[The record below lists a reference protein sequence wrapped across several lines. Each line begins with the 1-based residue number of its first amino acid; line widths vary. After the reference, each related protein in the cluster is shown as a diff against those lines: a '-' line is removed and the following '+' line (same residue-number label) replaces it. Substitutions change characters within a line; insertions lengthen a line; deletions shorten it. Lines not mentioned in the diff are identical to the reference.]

1 MQAKGKEAS
10 RELRPLR
17 ARILHRP
24 GLAMVPNAANLV
36 PMFPVTPRRSRT
48 MSRLACVVG
57 IPSFLLTAALL
68 AAEVPEVLVLHSN
81 HPGYPWTAA
90 QAAGI
95 EEGLGAT
102 NGTARWHVEHLDA
115 RRTDVRR
122 VEAALL
128 DLLEIRHRDRR
139 FRALIATDRRAVEF
153 VLRHPDRIAPGA
165 PRTFSGISR
174 AEHVQLGRLPGWSG
188 VFEDYDLAGNLDLIH
203 RLLPDVKQVLVV
215 YNEPDPN
222 AGSQIGV
229 DDFLTRLTTH
239 DAGMSVVAVRK
250 FRFPELVDRLSKL
263 ERGTAVYIDGVAADE
278 DGLDFSPARVRELGR
293 AVKVPVFTGHDEVF
307 ADLGIG
313 GRITSGRESG
323 RLAAT
328 LALKRIAAP
337 DAAPEL
343 VGTPMVHRARPA
355 GLRRWNIPES
365 RLPVDTLLEVPASER
380 PGEPG
385 FQWMAGSALIAGLAV
400 AVALLARSNHVRRET
415 VRRLSESESIYRT
428 LVEQMPDAVFLID
441 MEEPRRGVIL
451 SVNAAGAELHGYR
464 AEELVGMRVQQL
476 DTPEAAAL
484 SAARL
489 TRLAS
494 GERLTFQV
502 EHFHRD
508 GSRIPMEVTA
518 RGIRIN
524 GGFRVLAINRD
535 VRARL
540 RQEHRFRELAGKVA
554 ARSGEDFLTAVVE
567 FLAREFSVE
576 HVAILLRDPGSVD
589 ALTPSRRLLRGRI
602 IPSASRPVAGNPEE
616 VVLDGRGVL
625 IPSGLRER
633 HPTDTLARTEGFD
646 SFVGVPLRDPESRV
660 IGLISCS
667 SAAPLEGP
675 NGEDLLSVIQ
685 VLAHSVSTEIL
696 QMESRRRLELS
707 ERQYRQLIE
716 SAPVGVVIIQGGNV
730 VYSNPAAGSMTAV
743 PESLSFLG
751 APALDFVY
759 PADRPALELRLRR
772 LAVNEVGMPATEVRL
787 QRLDGRVFPVEMRAV
802 GTTFEGRSAMA
813 VLFSDLSERLKAE
826 EDRRRLEAQL
836 RQAGRL
842 EALGTLAGGIAHDFN
857 NLLTA
862 ILGNL
867 EIAERSLPEGSPA
880 RAHLAAVRAPTSRA
894 GDLVARMMT
903 FVRREEGRRVPID
916 LPEAIGELLDL
927 LRPTL
932 PQGVVVRTDYD
943 ASLPPVLADVTQ
955 IHQIILNLCTNAL
968 HAMEAEGGQLRVGL
982 KARTL
987 DSEAAAGWK
996 VSPGTYVQLS
1006 IEDTGVGMERS
1017 VLERIFEPFFTTK
1030 PAGKGTGL
1038 GLAMVQGTVREHQG
1052 GIEVAS
1058 EPGVG
1063 TTFRILLPASRDS
1076 ESVKSAPDHPVSGRG
1091 ERVLVVDDEPSV
1103 ALVAVRFLEC
1113 LGYRAISCTDPLKV
1127 GGLIRESEPPFDAVV
1142 SDLTMPGMN
1151 GIALLAEIR
1160 KTHPVLPVLLS
1171 SGYSG
1176 NLTDLG
1182 AREAGFAGLLHKPY
1196 SLSAMGHAM
1205 ASILDRGTPEGVHA
1219 SA

>member
-1 MQAKGKEAS
+1 
-10 RELRPLR
+10 L
-17 ARILHRP
+17 
-24 GLAMVPNAANLV
+24 
-36 PMFPVTPRRSRT
+36 
-48 MSRLACVVG
+48 VG
-57 IPSFLLTAALL
+57 IPSFLLAAALL
-68 AAEVPEVLVLHSN
+68 TAEVPEVLVLHSN
-81 HPGYPWTAA
+81 HSEYPWTAA
-90 QAAGI
+90 QAAGV
-95 EEGLGAT
+95 EEVLGAT
-102 NGTARWHVEHLDA
+102 NGLARWHTEHLDA

-122 VEAALL
+122 AEAALL
-128 DLLEIRHRDRR
+128 GLLEIRHRDRR

-165 PRTFSGISR
+165 PRIFSGISR
-174 AEHVQLGRLPGWSG
+174 SEHGRLGRLPGWSG

-203 RLLPDVKQVLVV
+203 RLLPDAKQVFVV

-222 AGSQIGV
+222 AGSQIGA

-239 DAGMSVVAVRK
+239 DAGMSVVVVRK
-250 FRFPELVDRLSKL
+250 FRFPELVDRLAQL
-263 ERGTAVYIDGVAADE
+263 EQGAAVYIDGVAADE
-278 DGLDFSPARVRELGR
+278 DGLDFSPSRVRELGR
-293 AVKVPVFTGHDEVF
+293 AVKVPVFTGHAEVF
-307 ADLGIG
+307 ADLGVG

-328 LALKRIAAP
+328 LALKRLAAP
-337 DAAPEL
+337 DADPEL
-343 VGTPMVHRARPA
+343 VATPMVHRARHPE
-355 GLRRWNIPES
+355 LLRWNIPES
-365 RLPVDTLLEVPASER
+365 RLPMDTVLEGRPA
-380 PGEPG
+380 EPLG
-385 FQWMAGSALIAGLAV
+385 GSTLEWLAGSALIGGLAV

-441 MEEPRRGVIL
+441 AEEPRRGVIL
-451 SVNAAGAELHGYR
+451 SVNAAGAELHGYSSG
-464 AEELVGMRVQQL
+464 ELVGMRVQQL

-489 TRLAS
+489 VRLS
-494 GERLTFQV
+494 NGERLTFQV

-518 RGIRIN
+518 RGVRIN
-524 GGFRVLAINRD
+524 GGVRVLAINRD

-554 ARSGEDFLTAVVE
+554 ARSGEEFLTAVVE

-589 ALTPSRRLLRGRI
+589 ALSPIRVLLRGRI
-602 IPSASRPVAGNPEE
+602 IPSGSRRVAGTPEE

-625 IPSGLRER
+625 ITTGLRER
-633 HPTDTLARTEGFD
+633 HPQDSWSKIEGFD
-646 SFVGVPLRDPESRV
+646 AFVGVPLRDPESRV
-660 IGLISCS
+660 VGLISCAS
-667 SAAPLEGP
+667 VAALDGP
-675 NGEDLLSVIQ
+675 NGEELLSVIQ

-716 SAPVGVVIIQGGNV
+716 SAPVGIVILQDHNV

-751 APALDFVY
+751 APALDFVH
-759 PADRPALELRLRR
+759 PADRSRMDQWLGRLV
-772 LAVNEVGMPATEVRL
+772 ANEMGMPAMEVRL
-787 QRLDGRVFPVEMRAV
+787 QRLDGKIFPVEMRAV
-802 GTTFEGRSAMA
+802 GTTYGGRPAIA
-813 VLFSDLSERLKAE
+813 ALFTDLSERMKAE

-836 RQAGRL
+836 SQAGRL

-880 RAHLAAVRAPTSRA
+880 RVHLAAVRAPTSRA

-916 LPEAIGELLDL
+916 LPQAIGELLDL

-932 PQGVVVRTDYD
+932 PQGVVVRTDYE
-943 ASLPPVLADVTQ
+943 AALPPVVADVTQ
-955 IHQIILNLCTNAL
+955 IHQILLNLCTNAL

-982 KARTL
+982 AVRTL

-996 VSPGTYVQLS
+996 VAPGGYVQLS
-1006 IEDTGVGMERS
+1006 IEDTGVGMEPP

-1038 GLAMVQGTVREHQG
+1038 GLAMVQGTVREHHG
-1052 GIEVAS
+1052 GIQVES

-1063 TTFRILLPASRDS
+1063 TTFRILLPTSRDS
-1076 ESVKSAPDHPVSGRG
+1076 ESVKPEPERPNLGRG
-1091 ERVLVVDDEPSV
+1091 ERVLVVDDESSV

-1113 LGYRAISCTDPLKV
+1113 LGYQATSCTDPLRV
-1127 GGLIRESEPPFDAVV
+1127 SGLLRESEPPFDAVV

-1160 KTHPVLPVLLS
+1160 KTHQQLPVLLS

-1176 NLTDLG
+1176 SLTDLG

-1196 SLSAMGHAM
+1196 SMSAMGNAM
-1205 ASILDRGTPEGVHA
+1205 ASILDRGTAAGVHA

>member
-1 MQAKGKEAS
+1 MQGKRKEAS
-10 RELRPLR
+10 RELRTLQ
-17 ARILHRP
+17 ARSPRLP
-24 GLAMVPNAANLV
+24 GLATAPIAANLAV
-36 PMFPVTPRRSRT
+36 MPPFDHSRRRTFP
-48 MSRLACVVG
+48 RLAGMMG
-57 IPSFLLTAALL
+57 ISALLLSAALL
-68 AAEVPEVLVLHSN
+68 AEVPEVLVLHSN
-81 HPGYPWTAA
+81 HSGYPWTAA

-95 EEGLGAT
+95 EEVLGAT
-102 NGTARWHVEHLDA
+102 NGAARWHSEHLDA
-115 RRTDVRR
+115 RRTDLQQS
-122 VEAALL
+122 EAALL
-128 DLLEIRHRDRR
+128 GLMEIRHRDRR

-153 VLRHPDRIAPGA
+153 VLRHPDRLAPGA
-165 PRTFSGISR
+165 PRIFSGISR
-174 AEHVQLGRLPGWSG
+174 SEHGRLGLLPGWSG
-188 VFEDYDLAGNLDLIH
+188 VFEDYDLVGNLDLIH
-203 RLLPDVKQVLVV
+203 RLLPEAKQVLVV
-215 YNEPDPN
+215 YNEPAPN
-222 AGSQIGV
+222 SGSQIGV
-229 DDFLTRLTTH
+229 DEFLTRLTTH
-239 DAGMSVVAVRK
+239 DAGMSVVAIRR

-263 ERGTAVYIDGVAADE
+263 DRGTAVYIDGVAADE

-328 LALKRIAAP
+328 LALKRIATP
-337 DAAPEL
+337 DSAPEL
-343 VGTPMVHRARPA
+343 VGTPMVHRVRPA
-355 GLRRWNIPES
+355 ELRRWNIPES
-365 RLPVDTLLEVPASER
+365 RLPSDTVLEVPA
-380 PGEPG
+380 PGRSGDLG
-385 FQWMAGSALIAGLAV
+385 FQWIAGSALIAGLAV
-400 AVALLARSNHVRRET
+400 AVVLLARSNHVRRET

-441 MEEPRRGVIL
+441 TEEPRRGVIL

-464 AEELVGMRVQQL
+464 TEELVGMRVQQL
-476 DTPEAAAL
+476 DTPETAAL

-489 TRLAS
+489 VRLAR

-518 RGIRIN
+518 LGIRLN
-524 GGFRVLAINRD
+524 GGMRVLAINRD

-576 HVAILLRDPGSVD
+576 QVAILLRDASSPD
-589 ALTPSRRLLRGRI
+589 TLNPSRALLRGQIVLPAAR
-602 IPSASRPVAGNPEE
+602 RVAGTAEE

-625 IPSGLRER
+625 IPSGLREK
-633 HPTDTLARTEGFD
+633 HPADDFARSQGLE

-660 IGLISCS
+660 IGVISCAS
-667 SAAPLEGP
+667 TAALGGP
-675 NGEDLLSVIQ
+675 DGEELLSVIQ

-696 QMESRRRLELS
+696 QMESRRRLEVS

-716 SAPVGVVIIQGGNV
+716 SAPIGVAIIQNGNV

-751 APALDFVY
+751 APALDFVH
-759 PADRPALELRLRR
+759 PSDRPSMERR
-772 LAVNEVGMPATEVRL
+772 LHQWAVNDAGMPAMEVRL

-802 GTTFEGRSAMA
+802 GTTYGGRAAIA
-813 VLFSDLSERLKAE
+813 VLFTDLSERLKAE

-932 PQGVVVRTDYD
+932 PLGVVVRTDYE

-996 VSPGTYVQLS
+996 VSPGAYVQLS

-1076 ESVKSAPDHPVSGRG
+1076 ESVKSAPDHPISGRG

-1113 LGYRAISCTDPLKV
+1113 LGYQAISCTDPLKV
-1127 GGLIRESEPPFDAVV
+1127 GGLIRGSEPSFDAVV